1 MVNPKSSRSYQFQKQ
16 VEPKKY
22 IKIPAYAPLYAMRK
36 CHGPTTG
43 PIKTPIPVP
52 ISIIGELLTQR
63 TSTPRIYEVVPI
75 DPVHKIYSEPVELTL
90 ANYKLPYNEI
100 SPTPVYFDENGKVV
114 KEPTVEL
121 VTPATTETIPEKKD
135 EEVVEIAPV
144 ETAEEVKEPV
154 IEEPVVEVSEETAT
168 ETESV
173 ETSDESVSE
182 EVAEEEETQ
191 EAETTEI
198 PVETYKLSK
207 SERRRLAREKRAQ
220 EAQANTTET
229 DSND

>member
-1 MVNPKSSRSYQFQKQ
+1 MVNSKSSRSYQFQKQ

-121 VTPATTETIPEKKD
+121 VTPATTETVLEKKA
-135 EEVVEIAPV
+135 EEVV

-182 EVAEEEETQ
+182 EVAEE
-191 EAETTEI
+191 AETKEVEATET
-198 PVETYKLSK
+198 PAVESYKLSK